1 MKFFHISDLHIG
13 KQLHYYNLCD
23 NQIEILNQIVGL
35 AREHHPDAI
44 IIAGDIYD
52 KSVPSAEA
60 TSIFDSFLNKLSD
73 ITPSIPVLIIA
84 GNHDSAERLNYA
96 SSFLEKHNIY
106 ISVLP
111 PQRVDENLK
120 KVVLKDEF
128 GEVDFY
134 MLPFTKP
141 GYVRHLFED
150 GLVTSYDKAIAAL
163 IERENIDY
171 SRRNVLI
178 SHQFYVN
185 GDKLPQTCDSEQV
198 YISVGGIDSVDIAS
212 VKQFDYVALGHLHGA
227 QCIGEKHI
235 RYSGT
240 PLKYSV
246 SEEKHHKSVTMVTMG
261 AKGEDIVIETLPLVA
276 KQDVRKLKGTLSEI
290 ISLASEQN
298 CHDFVSITLT
308 DEEDIY
314 KPKDQLEEYY
324 DYILEIRVD
333 NSRTKAQLEDTQVE
347 VNVLDPFEAFRQ
359 FYQEINNE
367 PMSSEEE
374 KILLEVI
381 DKIKEGVNI

>member
-1 MKFFHISDLHIG
+1 
-13 KQLHYYNLCD
+13 
-23 NQIEILNQIVGL
+23 
-35 AREHHPDAI
+35 
-44 IIAGDIYD
+44 
-52 KSVPSAEA
+52 
-60 TSIFDSFLNKLSD
+60 
-73 ITPSIPVLIIA
+73 
-84 GNHDSAERLNYA
+84 
-96 SSFLEKHNIY
+96 
-106 ISVLP
+106 
-111 PQRVDENLK
+111 
-120 KVVLKDEF
+120 
-128 GEVDFY
+128 
-134 MLPFTKP
+134 
-141 GYVRHLFED
+141 
-150 GLVTSYDKAIAAL
+150 
-163 IERENIDY
+163 
-171 SRRNVLI
+171 
-178 SHQFYVN
+178 
-185 GDKLPQTCDSEQV
+185 
-198 YISVGGIDSVDIAS
+198 
-212 VKQFDYVALGHLHGA
+212 LHGA